1 MYERSSTEM
10 KSKHEVKKQEIL
22 ESAFR
27 IWGSCRYI
35 NTSLSDL
42 ASDRNLTKQALYRY
56 FPSKGKIESAMEETA
71 LAVYRQH
78 AKALLLKLSDLKG
91 DDFVRTYTGENLKFV
106 TDNHHYLGFLAYRY
120 RGGKEGPEIVR
131 QQMKEFSRIAQER
144 AGIPAVGL
152 RYLNSLTFMIV
163 HRRVLMKKDSPGW
176 EDIWNDGFCSNATI
190 RQPDYERILRD
201 ASAVNYDVFEEDPLM
216 RAVFET
222 VIEEAGNGITLGKVA
237 RKAGLTKSSLYNY
250 WPGKE
255 AMLRDVLSRQAAL
268 YGRIFGEF
276 TNRYDRPEDRLF
288 SYLGFTGTF
297 LRRTPEI
304 LNYLQRVMAYGI
316 QMPRN
321 RTMMKDSFIGPIR
334 PILDSGLLNL
344 HGYEPEDLL
353 GLVNLAGVNEIKYH
367 LAEGSVRIQIEQN
380 LKDLYLLIMGGISAF
395 RRTLS

>member
-1 MYERSSTEM
+1 M
-10 KSKHEVKKQEIL
+10 KSKHEVRKQEIL

-35 NTSLSDL
+35 NTSLTDL
-42 ASDRNLTKQALYRY
+42 ASDQNLTKQALYRY
-56 FPSKGKIESAMEETA
+56 FPSKEKIKTAMEERA

-78 AKALLLKLSDLKG
+78 TETLLQKLSNLNG
-91 DDFVRTYTGENLKFV
+91 DAFIRTYTGENLSFV
-106 TDNHHYLGFLAYRY
+106 SENHHYLGFLAYRY
-120 RGGKEGPEIVR
+120 RGGREGPAIIR
-131 QQMKEFSRIAQER
+131 QQMERFSSIALNR
-144 AGIPAVGL
+144 AGIPPVGL

-163 HRRVLMKKDSPGW
+163 HRKVLVEKESPGW
-176 EDIWNDGFCSNATI
+176 EDIWNDGFCSNSTI

-201 ASAVNYDVFEEDPLM
+201 ASAVNYDIFGEDPLM

-222 VIEEAGNGITLGKVA
+222 VMEEAGNGITLGKVA

-255 AMLRDVLSRQAAL
+255 AMLRDVLNRQAAL
-268 YGRIFGEF
+268 YGRLFEEF
-276 TNRYDRPEDRLF
+276 TTRYDRPEDRLF

-316 QMPRN
+316 QMPRD
-321 RTMMKDSFIGPIR
+321 RTMMKDSFIAPIR
-334 PILDSGLLNL
+334 PVLDSGLLNL

-353 GLVNLAGVNEIKYH
+353 GLVNLSGVNEIKYH
-367 LAEGSVRIQIEQN
+367 LTEGSVRIRIEQN
-380 LKDLYLLIMGGISAF
+380 LKDLYLLIMGGISAI
-395 RRTLS
+395 RRTIS